1 MYTFNKI
8 ENSGA
13 KYDFC
18 LKLSIDERTKSRL
31 IKNDDEGNEI
41 AIVLPRGYILRGG
54 TVLSGEHSKKLLI
67 IAKDEFVST
76 VKAKNANELV
86 KLAYHLGNRHVP
98 LQIDAS
104 GFLRYLHDHVLDD
117 MVEKLGG
124 CVTNESAPFEPESGA
139 YASSHHHDHS
149 HDHGHCHEH

>member
-67 IAKDEFVST
+67 IAKDESVST
-76 VKAKNANELV
+76 
-86 KLAYHLGNRHVP
+86 AYFTEQTRHNTERRRT
-98 LQIDAS
+98 I
-104 GFLRYLHDHVLDD
+104 
-117 MVEKLGG
+117 M
-124 CVTNESAPFEPESGA
+124 
-139 YASSHHHDHS
+139 
-149 HDHGHCHEH
+149 

>member
-8 ENSGA
+8 ENSGT

-67 IAKDEFVST
+67 IAKDESVST
-76 VKAKNANELV
+76 VKAKNANKFLADGNKV
-86 KLAYHLGNRHVP
+86 KVSLKFKGREVK
-98 LQIDAS
+98 
-104 GFLRYLHDHVLDD
+104 FLDKGKETVLKFVSMLSEGQLDK
-117 MVEKLGG
+117 EPKLEGKFLN
-124 CVTNESAPFEPESGA
+124 VIVLPKQSK
-139 YASSHHHDHS
+139 
-149 HDHGHCHEH
+149 